1 LKFEQEVTSLQYLR
15 IVDFKKFAF
24 LSFRSQIEHF
34 NSSMF
39 LSFRLAMFISIC
51 YFFQQIISSFVFLS
65 LISYDYP
72 YPSPSSLSLLKSI
85 CAFLKCFV
93 SALFVSSSPIHI
105 DTSELTRKEPIDNV
119 LTFQDCLNVNF
130 KWNKHLFH
138 FRKIMEKKLE
148 NLKKKIT
155 LCSDF
160 RRNFKIE

>member
-1 LKFEQEVTSLQYLR
+1 MKFEQEVTSLQYLQ
-15 IVDFKKFAF
+15 IVGFKKFTF
-24 LSFRSQIEHF
+24 LSFRSQIEDF

-39 LSFRLAMFISIC
+39 LSFRWAMFYYVFFLSAN
-51 YFFQQIISSFVFLS
+51 YFKFCLSS

-105 DTSELTRKEPIDNV
+105 DNV

-138 FRKIMEKKLE
+138 FRKIVKK
-148 NLKKKIT
+148 NWKT
-155 LCSDF
+155 
-160 RRNFKIE
+160 

>member
-1 LKFEQEVTSLQYLR
+1 LKFEQEVTSLQYLQ
-15 IVDFKKFAF
+15 IVGFKKFTF
-24 LSFRSQIEHF
+24 LSFRSQIEDF

-39 LSFRLAMFISIC
+39 LSFRWAMFYYVFFLSAN
-51 YFFQQIISSFVFLS
+51 YFKFCLSS

-85 CAFLKCFV
+85 CAFLKCFL

-138 FRKIMEKKLE
+138 FRKIMEKSWK
-148 NLKKKIT
+148 T
-155 LCSDF
+155 
-160 RRNFKIE
+160 